1 MKCFA
6 LLDYSTLSDPHAAPN
21 IVLSAAHCQPE
32 SLGSV
37 QAHVNPFDVET
48 PNLNSLLSSVSEIR
62 IHPAYSSNQEND
74 VMLLKLSSS
83 VSSSVASPVRLNT
96 NSNEPQGGDS
106 LTAVGWGTTVSGVNA
121 PPPVLQEVN
130 VNYITNQDCQSKYDP
145 DYDVTADMLCC
156 QESGQGSCQGDSG
169 GPLVIRGTS
178 EDVQVGIVSWGIGC
192 ALPEYPGKAHVANVH
207 YSGLRLTLSALLRRV
222 QPRQRLVRL
231 DSRERLQH
239 DQ

>member
-62 IHPAYSSNQEND
+62 IHTAYSSNQEND

-96 NSNEPQGGDS
+96 NPNEPQGGDS
-106 LTAVGWGTTVSGVNA
+106 LTVV
-121 PPPVLQEVN
+121 E
-130 VNYITNQDCQSKYDP
+130 
-145 DYDVTADMLCC
+145 
-156 QESGQGSCQGDSG
+156 
-169 GPLVIRGTS
+169 
-178 EDVQVGIVSWGIGC
+178 
-192 ALPEYPGKAHVANVH
+192 
-207 YSGLRLTLSALLRRV
+207 
-222 QPRQRLVRL
+222 
-231 DSRERLQH
+231 
-239 DQ
+239 